1 MIHRAL
7 SGICKDL
14 RMLGE
19 HELANKALIAYAAAT
34 DTETPRVDLSYSYV
48 MRQLR
53 KGDDD
58 RRKKFQVAFKEAF
71 DRALLDDIEEPA
83 AIALMVAMKV
93 IDLQG
98 DELEVEDESDA
109 QDAVTKSRE
118 ENQFASSTPGIGDA
132 TIPNQMRI
140 GVPPHADPEFSPL
153 SRIAATRLFCKCNS
167 HDVLKPRVFW
177 FESRDEAIAEAD
189 GGKLHSAVLPGTAK
203 VERIDKPVTDRL
215 LSSLSSDDMDAVAL
229 RGGRFMVF
237 DPGALIDIKEEDEES
252 NTVMPEGWVPGERD
266 NSTRNVGLQYAYP
279 GSGSGIGGGMP
290 DGAAGTVQLPFGGDQ
305 T

>member
-1 MIHRAL
+1 
-7 SGICKDL
+7 
-14 RMLGE
+14 
-19 HELANKALIAYAAAT
+19 
-34 DTETPRVDLSYSYV
+34 
-48 MRQLR
+48 
-53 KGDDD
+53 
-58 RRKKFQVAFKEAF
+58 
-71 DRALLDDIEEPA
+71 
-83 AIALMVAMKV
+83 
-93 IDLQG
+93 
-98 DELEVEDESDA
+98 
-109 QDAVTKSRE
+109 
-118 ENQFASSTPGIGDA
+118 
-132 TIPNQMRI
+132 
-140 GVPPHADPEFSPL
+140 
-153 SRIAATRLFCKCNS
+153 
-167 HDVLKPRVFW
+167 VFW